1 MSSTPHA
8 IPDKNTNEAIT
19 AVKFL
24 KLVALDDR
32 TNLYEIVEQL
42 NWF

>member
-8 IPDKNTNEAIT
+8 IPDKAIT

-24 KLVALDDR
+24 KLVALDGR
-32 TNLYEIVEQL
+32 TSLYEIVVQA
-42 NWF
+42 NVF